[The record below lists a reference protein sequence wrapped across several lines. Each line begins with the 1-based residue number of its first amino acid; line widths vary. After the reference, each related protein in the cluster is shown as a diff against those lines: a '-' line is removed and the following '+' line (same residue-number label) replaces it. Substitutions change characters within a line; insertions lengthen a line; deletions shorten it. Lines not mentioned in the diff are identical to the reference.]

1 MSEVNAISRQNF
13 YSDQDLENLRG
24 NEKTSTNAAVNR
36 VANHAGNGDTH
47 TIHGHDRTEADVR
60 AGHAEEVQKE
70 WLVAGGFTGAS
81 QVGEHLIEHQLEK
94 HGARLAFRAMAG
106 MTLPAELID
115 FGLDMA
121 KSVAAD
127 AKTGHERAE
136 ARTLEAMHAFILGNL
151 NGLPQGYVDGQRA
164 RLSKDALEGSFV
176 RNMSAQLGKND
187 NGMMAIMQLHCDQ
200 GMSAA
205 RAMFDAKTTPA
216 EYLRANKELGQRYA
230 SDPAFKHGFDGLVYA
245 REHGTYDAVVSE
257 LNARDAR
264 YDAHHVAWRA

>member
-1 MSEVNAISRQNF
+1 MSEVNGISRQNY

-24 NEKTSTNAAVNR
+24 NEGTSTNAAVNR

-47 TIHGHDRTEADVR
+47 AIHGHDRTEADVR
-60 AGHAEEVQKE
+60 AEHADEVRKD
-70 WLVAGGFTGAS
+70 WLVAAGFTAGS
-81 QVGEHLIEHQLEK
+81 QAGERAIDHLVEK
-94 HGARLAFRAMAG
+94 YGARLAFRAMAG
-106 MTLPAELID
+106 LTLPVELAD
-115 FGLDMA
+115 AGLDMA

-164 RLSKDALEGSFV
+164 HLSKDALEGSFV
-176 RNMSAQLGKND
+176 RNMSKQLGKSD
-187 NGMMAIMQLHCDQ
+187 NPMMAIMQLHCDH
-200 GMSAA
+200 GMNAA

-245 REHGTYDAVVSE
+245 REHGTYDAVVGE